1 MINDYDIYKLIQY
14 LQMNTIVTNDY
25 NNDKW
30 LQYLQMIMVNGC
42 SIYKRL

>member
-14 LQMNTIVTNDY
+14 LQMNTIVTNGY

-30 LQYLQMIMVNGC
+30 LQYLQMIMINGC